1 MERDAGGGEMIHQLT
16 IAELIYLHKLIKD
29 SLTDEDDSEIYRDRK
44 EKALKS
50 IVYTLIDKLTIN

>member
-1 MERDAGGGEMIHQLT
+1 MIHQLT